1 MSGVAALAKARATP
15 DSPAAY
21 TGAEAEP
28 KPSATAPFLD
38 VLAVAKLSPTTMK
51 ALSDAKAPK
60 KKRQARAAPRG
71 LVAEANNIAAKHAA
85 SHAAEAAA
93 AAAAAAFASSPA
105 SSALSSLTV
114 KDTAQRQSPAHKPD
128 KPAVTPVFGMVA
140 SSGDSA
146 AALQATA
153 SRASAT
159 DKLTA
164 RQSAVLPP
172 PLPDQ
177 ALPQSAL
184 TPAAHASLRPSPFSF
199 HTAAASSQV
208 PALDHTA
215 SSTASAAADHPAA
228 RGAQPIQTGSLPP
241 PNGHKFSGTAAAAA
255 DHAAAGGTQVA
266 QTGAEPKPATA
277 SEGSNGEVQWEVVPG
292 AAHLEQL
299 KDATAQRLATG
310 ATCTVKR

>member
-60 KKRQARAAPRG
+60 KKRRARAAPRG

-177 ALPQSAL
+177 ALP
-184 TPAAHASLRPSPFSF
+184 
-199 HTAAASSQV
+199 
-208 PALDHTA
+208 
-215 SSTASAAADHPAA
+215 
-228 RGAQPIQTGSLPP
+228 
-241 PNGHKFSGTAAAAA
+241 
-255 DHAAAGGTQVA
+255 
-266 QTGAEPKPATA
+266 
-277 SEGSNGEVQWEVVPG
+277 
-292 AAHLEQL
+292 
-299 KDATAQRLATG
+299 
-310 ATCTVKR
+310 